1 MQNTLRRTDQENI
14 QLSVKKKLEQ
24 IFIKLTLLVH
34 YGEQMPKRALL
45 ICIKIDFSGW
55 LHDLIKEKIKSH

>member
-1 MQNTLRRTDQENI
+1 M
-14 QLSVKKKLEQ
+14 EQ

-34 YGEQMPKRALL
+34 YGKQMPKKELL

-55 LHDLIKEKIKSH
+55 LHDLIKEKIKNH